1 MIFRFSHLPI
11 GGGGNKDVRE
21 FCIGRG
27 AAAALVDGRGGGAA
41 GRGGK
46 AVGEDTSM
54 GACMGR
60 SAEDVEA
67 EVVGGLMIVEGTGP
81 LAWEEEKKLMLQTQ
95 KKRKPY
101 YSGWNL

>member
-27 AAAALVDGRGGGAA
+27 AAAALVDGRGGGGAA

-54 GACMGR
+54 GR
-60 SAEDVEA
+60 SAEDVGA